1 MCSVSCWYVFRQFW
15 RCQVS
20 SMIAKLG
27 LLSRWSPLSSPLQ
40 RPWQCFNMFWYVKC
54 LKCFKIS
61 WTPKNDTVVCH
72 FDMTNINIIYYPPFR
87 GAQLSEVLFWIRFP
101 FFFLFKVCSTCM
113 SCNVACLE
121 LAVPGCP
128 STSFSAPHGSGLA
141 FGGVDNRTF
150 GGSLWTLGLLSLST
164 GVWFFGMLMKFM
176 QTHSVILIQFF

>member
-101 FFFLFKVCSTCM
+101 FFFCFVQSVFYMHVMQCGM
-113 SCNVACLE
+113 SGAGRSRVPFHVVFCATWVWSCVWRSGQQNV
-121 LAVPGCP
+121 
-128 STSFSAPHGSGLA
+128 
-141 FGGVDNRTF
+141 
-150 GGSLWTLGLLSLST
+150 W
-164 GVWFFGMLMKFM
+164 WIFM
-176 QTHSVILIQFF
+176 NPWVA